1 VVKAGKTGKPA
12 KASKPEKAGK
22 PGKPQKVSRP
32 GKPEKVSKP
41 GKNRKDGGRG
51 QAAAVQPPSPA
62 APSAAEL
69 TPAEAGANVPA
80 RRSRPPGQRL
90 YDMPYSAVAPRMVN
104 PELGLSNLV
113 ARSGNN
119 EAYEID
125 VTLLDAPDHRLI
137 RSGVLLAHRVL
148 DGRGEWYLSAPDW
161 QPLLP
166 KDRIELMGH
175 ADLPEEL
182 ADLIRPLRRR
192 AALGPVAA
200 LNCDRR
206 EFALRDAAGATLAL
220 LRDDRVTVR
229 RGGLTTARYRE
240 VMLTPVGAGLT
251 EDQTA
256 WLDRALLGVGS
267 TQVPRFARLVSR
279 LGAPATG
286 ATDIPEE
293 VSSDAAAPLRHLV
306 AQLLGLR
313 LRRLVEADLAVR
325 GGDGAAGARLV
336 EQARLL
342 LAELRGLGR
351 VATADWLDDL
361 ADELVWLTAP
371 AADGIADPLP
381 ARLRSERYLALLD
394 RLVAASRAPKLGGPA
409 GQPAGEVVDALLAA
423 AVQGVARAVAAVAA
437 VAGRSDE
444 ADAGPEGADG
454 DAAAWD
460 EVHQAVAVVDDAL
473 AFGAHVRPQEAAA
486 LASRLTRS
494 RRALSRACDRRLSE
508 QEALERVAALG
519 AREAFA
525 AGRGFERQTVETRRA
540 REEFLHAWTRVQK
553 KLRKD
558 APS

>member
-1 VVKAGKTGKPA
+1 VVKTGKPA
-12 KASKPEKAGK
+12 KASKAAKTSKAGK
-22 PGKPQKVSRP
+22 ASKAEKVSEP
-32 GKPEKVSKP
+32 AKPEKVGKSAKA
-41 GKNRKDGGRG
+41 GKNRKDGSPGR
-51 QAAAVQPPSPA
+51 AAAVPPPSPA
-62 APSAAEL
+62 TSVAADPS
-69 TPAEAGANVPA
+69 PAGSVADVPS
-80 RRSRPPGQRL
+80 RRTRPPGQRL

-206 EFALRDAAGATLAL
+206 EFALRDTAGATLAL

-286 ATDIPEE
+286 ATDIPED
-293 VSSDAAAPLRHLV
+293 VSFDPAAPLRHFV

-342 LAELRGLGR
+342 LTELRGLGR
-351 VATADWLDDL
+351 VAPGDWLDDL
-361 ADELVWLTAP
+361 ADELVWLTGP
-371 AADGIADPLP
+371 AADGIGGPLP

-409 GQPAGEVVDALLAA
+409 AQPAGEVADALLAA
-423 AVQGVARAVAAVAA
+423 AVQGVARAVAAVAE
-437 VAGRSDE
+437 RSGE
-444 ADAGPEGADG
+444 ADADEESADG
-454 DAAAWD
+454 DAAAWED
-460 EVHQAVAVVDDAL
+460 VHQAVAVVENAL

-486 LASRLTRS
+486 LAARLTRS
-494 RRALSRACDRRLSE
+494 RRALSRAATRQLSE
-508 QEALERVAALG
+508 QAALDRAAASS

-525 AGRGFERQTVETRRA
+525 AGREFERQTVEIRRA
-540 REEFLHAWTRVQK
+540 REEFLHAWNRAHH
-553 KLRKD
+553 KLRK